1 MRKTVVGPLAATE
14 SAGPEPR
21 WLDVTTLAL
30 VEVTSEDPDFP
41 VESVFSN
48 APGIGWRA
56 GAPGEQSIRL
66 RFDAPVSLRRIQLQF
81 IETEHERT
89 QEFTLRWAPAGDAP
103 PREIVR
109 QQWNFSPSGSTR
121 EEEDYHLN
129 LDGVSLLELRI
140 QPDQTHRAALA
151 TLALFRLA

>member
-1 MRKTVVGPLAATE
+1 
-14 SAGPEPR
+14 
-21 WLDVTTLAL
+21 VTTLAL

-41 VESVFSN
+41 VESVFGS

-66 RFDAPVSLRRIQLQF
+66 RFDEPVALRRIQLQF
-81 IETEHERT
+81 VETEHERT
-89 QEFTLRWAPAGDAP
+89 QEFTLRWAPGGAAP

-121 EEEDYHLN
+121 EEEDYHVN

-140 QPDQTHRAALA
+140 QPDQTHRTARA
-151 TLALFRLA
+151 TLAQFRLA